1 MKTIKIGSQ
10 EFNISCH
17 ASTYRDYADIFD
29 RNIMK
34 DLNTTQNFLRKEIK
48 SLEKH
53 KEDMPN
59 ASNEEIQEM
68 IFKDTVDDLND
79 FIDCITRMCWIC
91 IYDNN
96 KDISC
101 YEEWYSSLERLSLS
115 DKWITEVM
123 ALCANCFC

>member
-1 MKTIKIGSQ
+1 MKTIEIGSQ

-34 DLNTTQNFLRKEIK
+34 DLNTTQNFFRKQIK

-59 ASNEEIQEM
+59 ASEQEIHELIFEE
-68 IFKDTVDDLND
+68 TADDLND
-79 FIDCITRMCWIC
+79 FIECITKMCWIC

-96 KDISC
+96 KDITC
-101 YEEWYSSLERLSLS
+101 YDEWYASLERLSLS
-115 DKWITEVM
+115 DNWITEVM

>member
-96 KDISC
+96 KDIAS
-101 YEEWYSSLERLSLS
+101 YDEWYNSLERLSLS
-115 DKWITEVM
+115 DNWIMEVM
-123 ALCANCFC
+123 ALCADCFR

>member
-34 DLNTTQNFLRKEIK
+34 DLNTIQNFFRKQIK

-59 ASNEEIQEM
+59 ATEQEIHEL
-68 IFKDTVDDLND
+68 IFEDTVDDLND
-79 FIDCITRMCWIC
+79 FIECITKMCWIC

-96 KDISC
+96 KDIAC
-101 YEEWYSSLERLSLS
+101 YEEWYDSLERLSLS
-115 DKWITEVM
+115 DNWITEVM

>member
-34 DLNTTQNFLRKEIK
+34 DLNTTQNFFRKQIK

-53 KEDMPN
+53 KEYMPN

>member
-34 DLNTTQNFLRKEIK
+34 DLNTTQNFFRKQIK

-59 ASNEEIQEM
+59 ASEQEIHEL

-101 YEEWYSSLERLSLS
+101 YEEWYSSLERLSLL
-115 DKWITEVM
+115 DDWIMEVM
-123 ALCANCFC
+123 ALCANCFR

>member
-34 DLNTTQNFLRKEIK
+34 DLQTAQNFLRKEIK
-48 SLEKH
+48 SLKKH

-59 ASNEEIQEM
+59 ASAQEIQEM
-68 IFKDTVDDLND
+68 IFEDTLGDLND

-96 KDISC
+96 KDIDC
-101 YEEWYSSLERLSLS
+101 YEEWYNSLERLSLS
-115 DKWITEVM
+115 DNWIMEVM
-123 ALCANCFC
+123 ALCADCFR

>member
-34 DLNTTQNFLRKEIK
+34 DLQTAQNFLRKEIK

-59 ASNEEIQEM
+59 ASAQEIQEM
-68 IFKDTVDDLND
+68 IFEDTLGDLND

-96 KDISC
+96 KDIDC
-101 YEEWYSSLERLSLS
+101 YEEWYNSLERLSLS
-115 DKWITEVM
+115 DNWIMEVM
-123 ALCANCFC
+123 ALCADCFR

>member
-96 KDISC
+96 KDIAS
-101 YEEWYSSLERLSLS
+101 YDEWYASLERLSLS

>member
-34 DLNTTQNFLRKEIK
+34 DLKTTQNFVRKQIK

-59 ASNEEIQEM
+59 ASAQKIQEL
-68 IFKDTVDDLND
+68 IFEDTLDDLND
-79 FIDCITRMCWIC
+79 FIECITRMCWIC

-96 KDISC
+96 KDIAC
-101 YEEWYSSLERLSLS
+101 YEDWYSLLERLSLS
-115 DKWITEVM
+115 DDWIMEVM
-123 ALCANCFC
+123 ALCADCFR

>member
-34 DLNTTQNFLRKEIK
+34 DLQTTQNFLKKELE
-48 SLEKH
+48 SLNKY
-53 KEDMPN
+53 KEQMPK
-59 ASNEEIQEM
+59 ATAQKIQEL
-68 IFKDTVDDLND
+68 IFEDTLGDLND
-79 FIDCITRMCWIC
+79 FIECITRMCWIC
-91 IYDNN
+91 IYDND
-96 KDISC
+96 KDIAC

-115 DKWITEVM
+115 DDWIMEVM
-123 ALCANCFC
+123 ALCADCFR

>member
-59 ASNEEIQEM
+59 ASNEELQEM

>member
-59 ASNEEIQEM
+59 ASAQEIQEL
-68 IFKDTVDDLND
+68 IFEDTLDELND

-96 KDISC
+96 KDIAS
-101 YEEWYSSLERLSLS
+101 YDEWYNSLERLSLS
-115 DKWITEVM
+115 DDWIMEVM
-123 ALCANCFC
+123 ALCADCFR

>member
-34 DLNTTQNFLRKEIK
+34 DLNTTQNFLKKEIK

-101 YEEWYSSLERLSLS
+101 YEEWYASLERLSLS

>member
-96 KDISC
+96 KDIAS
-101 YEEWYSSLERLSLS
+101 YDEWYNSLERLSLS
-115 DKWITEVM
+115 ENWIMEVM
-123 ALCANCFC
+123 ALCADCFR

>member
-53 KEDMPN
+53 KENMPN
-59 ASNEEIQEM
+59 ASAQEIQEL
-68 IFKDTVDDLND
+68 IFEDTLDELND

-96 KDISC
+96 KDIAS
-101 YEEWYSSLERLSLS
+101 YDEWYNSLERLSLS
-115 DKWITEVM
+115 DNWIMEVM
-123 ALCANCFC
+123 ALCADCFR

>member
-34 DLNTTQNFLRKEIK
+34 DLNTTQNFFRKQIK

-59 ASNEEIQEM
+59 ASEQEIHEL

>member
-17 ASTYRDYADIFD
+17 ASTYRDYADIFY

-101 YEEWYSSLERLSLS
+101 YEEWYSSLERLSLL
-115 DKWITEVM
+115 DDWIMEVM
-123 ALCANCFC
+123 ALCANCFR

>member
-96 KDISC
+96 KDIAS
-101 YEEWYSSLERLSLS
+101 YDEWYASLERLSLS

-123 ALCANCFC
+123 ALCADCFR

>member
-17 ASTYRDYADIFD
+17 ASTYRDYADFFD

-59 ASNEEIQEM
+59 ASAQEIQEM

-79 FIDCITRMCWIC
+79 FIDCITKMCWIC

-96 KDISC
+96 KDIAS
-101 YEEWYSSLERLSLS
+101 YDEWYNSLERLSLS
-115 DKWITEVM
+115 DDWIMEVM
-123 ALCANCFC
+123 ALCADCFR

>member
-34 DLNTTQNFLRKEIK
+34 DLQTAQNFVRKEIK

-59 ASNEEIQEM
+59 ASVQEIQEM
-68 IFKDTVDDLND
+68 IFEDTLDDLND

-96 KDISC
+96 KDIDC
-101 YEEWYSSLERLSLS
+101 YEEWYNSLERLSLS
-115 DKWITEVM
+115 DNWIMEVM
-123 ALCANCFC
+123 ALCADCFR

>member
-34 DLNTTQNFLRKEIK
+34 DLNTTQNFLRNEIK

-59 ASNEEIQEM
+59 ASAQEIQEL
-68 IFKDTVDDLND
+68 IFEDTLDELND

-96 KDISC
+96 KDIAS
-101 YEEWYSSLERLSLS
+101 YEEWYNSLERLSLS
-115 DKWITEVM
+115 DDWILEVM
-123 ALCANCFC
+123 ALCADCFR

>member
-34 DLNTTQNFLRKEIK
+34 DLQTAQNFVRKEIK

-59 ASNEEIQEM
+59 ASAQEIQEM
-68 IFKDTVDDLND
+68 VFEDALDDLDD

-96 KDISC
+96 KDIDC
-101 YEEWYSSLERLSLS
+101 YEEWYNSLERLSLS
-115 DKWITEVM
+115 DNWIMEVM
-123 ALCANCFC
+123 ALCADCFR

>member
-101 YEEWYSSLERLSLS
+101 YEEWYNSLERLSLS
-115 DKWITEVM
+115 DDWIMEVM
-123 ALCANCFC
+123 ALCADCFC

>member
-96 KDISC
+96 KDIAC
-101 YEEWYSSLERLSLS
+101 YEEWYSSLERLSLL
-115 DKWITEVM
+115 DDWIMEVM
-123 ALCANCFC
+123 ALCANCFR

>member
-34 DLNTTQNFLRKEIK
+34 DLNTTQNFFRKQIK

-59 ASNEEIQEM
+59 ASEQEIHELIFEE
-68 IFKDTVDDLND
+68 TANDLND
-79 FIDCITRMCWIC
+79 FIECITKMCWIC

-96 KDISC
+96 KDITC
-101 YEEWYSSLERLSLS
+101 YDEWYASLERLSLS

>member
-91 IYDNN
+91 IYDND
-96 KDISC
+96 KDIAC

-115 DKWITEVM
+115 DDWIMEVM
-123 ALCANCFC
+123 ALCADCFR

>member
-59 ASNEEIQEM
+59 ASNEEIQEL
-68 IFKDTVDDLND
+68 IFEDTLDDLND
-79 FIDCITRMCWIC
+79 FIECITRMCWIC
-91 IYDNN
+91 IYDSD
-96 KDISC
+96 KDIAC

-115 DKWITEVM
+115 DDWIMEVM
-123 ALCANCFC
+123 ALCADCFR

>member
-96 KDISC
+96 NDISC
-101 YEEWYSSLERLSLS
+101 YEEWYSSLERLSLL
-115 DKWITEVM
+115 DDWIMEVM
-123 ALCANCFC
+123 ALCANCFR

>member
-59 ASNEEIQEM
+59 ASAQEIQEL
-68 IFKDTVDDLND
+68 IFEDTLDELND

-96 KDISC
+96 KDIAS
-101 YEEWYSSLERLSLS
+101 YDEWYNSLERLSLS
-115 DKWITEVM
+115 DKWIMEVM
-123 ALCANCFC
+123 ALCADCFR

>member
-34 DLNTTQNFLRKEIK
+34 DLNTTQNFLRKEVR

-59 ASNEEIQEM
+59 ASTQEIQEL
-68 IFKDTVDDLND
+68 IFEDTLDDLND
-79 FIDCITRMCWIC
+79 FIECITKMCWIC
-91 IYDNN
+91 IYDSN
-96 KDISC
+96 KDIDC

-115 DKWITEVM
+115 DDWIMEVM
-123 ALCANCFC
+123 SLCANCFR